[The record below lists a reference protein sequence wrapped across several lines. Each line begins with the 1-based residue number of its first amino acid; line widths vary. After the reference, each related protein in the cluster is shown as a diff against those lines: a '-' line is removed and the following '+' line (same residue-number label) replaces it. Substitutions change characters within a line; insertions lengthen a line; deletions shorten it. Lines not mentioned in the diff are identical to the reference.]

1 MSAGVIPDE
10 LREYFD
16 DPLVTD
22 VLINEG
28 TDVWVEREG
37 TLRRVTTIA
46 PRSVDVVIERL
57 LAPLGRR
64 LDRLSPMVDA
74 RLSDGTRV
82 CAVVPPVSIRGT
94 TVAFRKFRDRVF
106 TLDDFTDERT
116 AAAIAARL
124 SRGRGNVLITGATGS
139 GKTSLLAAIASASPS
154 HRRLVVLED
163 TAELVIDHPHVVRLE
178 TRDASADGRGEVT
191 LHDLVRTSLR
201 LRPDRLIVGEVRGTE
216 AFALV
221 QALNTGHSECLATV
235 HASSA
240 LEGLR
245 RLDLL
250 VLQGAH
256 GWDIAEARR
265 TVNAAFDM
273 VIHLERDHLGH
284 RRVAHAGVVRDDAT
298 RLELFVDELVS

>member
-1 MSAGVIPDE
+1 MSTGVIPDE

-22 VLINEG
+22 VLINDG
-28 TDVWVEREG
+28 TEVWVEREG
-37 TLRRVTTIA
+37 TLRQVTTIA

-116 AAAIAARL
+116 AATIAARL

-154 HRRLVVLED
+154 HQRLVVLED

-178 TRDASADGRGEVT
+178 TREASADGRGAVT

-240 LEGLR
+240 LEGLH

-256 GWDIAEARR
+256 GWDILEARR

-273 VIHLERDHLGH
+273 VIHLERDHVGH
-284 RRVAHAGVVRDDAT
+284 RRVTQAGVLRDGTT
-298 RLELFVDELVS
+298 RLDLFVDETTS

>member
-1 MSAGVIPDE
+1 VSAGVIPDE

-28 TDVWVEREG
+28 TDVWIEREG

-116 AAAIAARL
+116 AATIAARL

-240 LEGLR
+240 LEGLH

-284 RRVAHAGVVRDDAT
+284 RRVAQAGVVRDDAT
-298 RLELFVDELVS
+298 RLELFIDELVS

>member
-28 TDVWVEREG
+28 TDVWIEREG

-116 AAAIAARL
+116 AATIAARL

-240 LEGLR
+240 LEGLH

-284 RRVAHAGVVRDDAT
+284 RRVAQAGVVRDDAT
-298 RLELFVDELVS
+298 RLELFIDELVS

>member
-28 TDVWVEREG
+28 TDVWIEREG

-116 AAAIAARL
+116 AATIAARL

-240 LEGLR
+240 LEGLH

-284 RRVAHAGVVRDDAT
+284 RRVAQAGVVRDDAT